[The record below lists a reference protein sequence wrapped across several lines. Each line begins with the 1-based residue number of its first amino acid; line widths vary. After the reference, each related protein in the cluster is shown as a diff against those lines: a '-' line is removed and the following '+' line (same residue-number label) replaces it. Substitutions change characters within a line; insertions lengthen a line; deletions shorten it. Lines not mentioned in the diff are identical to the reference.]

1 MLASC
6 RPNLVR
12 SSQVRNT
19 RANACIIQNTASTQ
33 GKCNAK
39 HLQTRQGRQMWPYVA
54 GQTNLVD
61 RQRAPSIIP
70 ATRKGDEGSRL
81 QRRGKSG
88 EGTLSSSQGHLSS
101 AYSVGLNMSCQ
112 FSSFTLD
119 LCSSKVIPV
128 AKSYRTT
135 VEPLLDKTKYGPVL
149 HTNSLL
155 LQGRYSRANV
165 PGLNTGSAAVGSGN
179 ASLYFSC
186 THVVTFYSKD
196 ICYYRCH
203 T

>member
-12 SSQVRNT
+12 SSQARNT
-19 RANACIIQNTASTQ
+19 HTNACVIRNTASIK

-39 HLQTRQGRQMWPYVA
+39 HLQTRQGKQRWPNVA
-54 GQTNLVD
+54 GQANLAD

-70 ATRKGDEGSRL
+70 ATRKGREGSRF
-81 QRRGKSG
+81 QCRGKDG
-88 EGTLSSSQGHLSS
+88 ERTLSNSQGHLSS
-101 AYSVGLNMSCQ
+101 VHPVGLNISCQ

-128 AKSYRTT
+128 AKFYRTT
-135 VEPLLDKTKYGPVL
+135 VKPLLDKTKYGPVL

-155 LQGRYSRANV
+155 L
-165 PGLNTGSAAVGSGN
+165 
-179 ASLYFSC
+179 
-186 THVVTFYSKD
+186 
-196 ICYYRCH
+196 
-203 T
+203 

>member
-1 MLASC
+1 M
-6 RPNLVR
+6 
-12 SSQVRNT
+12 
-19 RANACIIQNTASTQ
+19 
-33 GKCNAK
+33 
-39 HLQTRQGRQMWPYVA
+39 RQGRQRWPDEA
-54 GQTNLVD
+54 GQTDLAD
-61 RQRAPSIIP
+61 RQGAPSIIP
-70 ATRKGDEGSRL
+70 ATRKGEEGSRL
-81 QRRGKSG
+81 QCKGKVG

-101 AYSVGLNMSCQ
+101 AHPVGSNMSCQ

-119 LCSSKVIPV
+119 LCSSKVMPV
-128 AKSYRTT
+128 AKFYRTT

-155 LQGRYSRANV
+155 LRGWYSRANV

-186 THVVTFYSKD
+186 TCVATFYSKD
-196 ICYYRCH
+196 IRYYRCR

>member
-1 MLASC
+1 M
-6 RPNLVR
+6 
-12 SSQVRNT
+12 
-19 RANACIIQNTASTQ
+19 
-33 GKCNAK
+33 
-39 HLQTRQGRQMWPYVA
+39 A
-54 GQTNLVD
+54 GQANLPD

-70 ATRKGDEGSRL
+70 ATRKGEKGSRL
-81 QRRGKSG
+81 QRRGKDG
-88 EGTLSSSQGHLSS
+88 EVTLSSSQGHLSS
-101 AYSVGLNMSCQ
+101 AHPVGSNMSCQ

-128 AKSYRTT
+128 AKFYRTT

-149 HTNSLL
+149 CTNSLL
-155 LQGRYSRANV
+155 LREWYSRANV

-186 THVVTFYSKD
+186 TRVATFYSKD
-196 ICYYRCH
+196 SRYYRCH